1 MPRDGD
7 PDALDALRAMLV
19 CPLCSNLFTDP
30 TTLPCQ
36 HTHCY
41 ECVRARLDGT
51 GKKFQLSACPE
62 CGAPTTMKDLNVNQT
77 LKGFVENF
85 KSVDVELREALA
97 TMRAIGGDDGDDG
110 DDMEVD
116 NADVGAMEAEA
127 RAAKRE
133 ETMRECWRLVEEIRA
148 VDAELEDLKRRVL
161 SASTAEVSQRDDGGT
176 PTPSAPKFESM
187 NLTQLRGVYRDVYGA
202 PAPKGHK
209 KAWFVRRFSKLD
221 LDVVAS
227 ALAATQPERATPS
240 IVIAYSSSA
249 RRQNGAQDARL
260 AEVERKIAAV
270 DADAAFLGAK
280 DLTNECTHLIM
291 DTGSSERAVKNRTAK
306 YVEAIVRGL
315 YVVHKD
321 WLEECVARGAFGSE
335 EAYEMTDDT
344 SSNEK
349 HRAPTDG
356 PRRARECRASNGERL
371 FDGLTMRVKGCGAS
385 LSVSA
390 MEKILTLAGATVVSA
405 LPKTPRRSTR
415 ARPVRDAD
423 EVPDSEDEGEGAVP
437 DSVLE
442 DDEEGDVGVECLTL
456 VDNVADSTDAN
467 AVSWS
472 WALECICRYD
482 LLPTVGWRPASVS
495 T

>member
-1 MPRDGD
+1 MR
-7 PDALDALRAMLV
+7 RADDDERFERESDV
-19 CPLCSNLFTDP
+19 
-30 TTLPCQ
+30 
-36 HTHCY
+36 
-41 ECVRARLDGT
+41 EGI
-51 GKKFQLSACPE
+51 
-62 CGAPTTMKDLNVNQT
+62 
-77 LKGFVENF
+77 VENF

-133 ETMRECWRLVEEIRA
+133 ETMRECWRLVEEIRP

-270 DADAAFLGAK
+270 DADARVSRRQGF
-280 DLTNECTHLIM
+280 NERVHAL
-291 DTGSSERAVKNRTAK
+291 DHGHRLERASGEEQNGQ
-306 YVEAIVRGL
+306 VRRGHRSRAVRRAQGL
-315 YVVHKD
+315 VGGV
-321 WLEECVARGAFGSE
+321 
-335 EAYEMTDDT
+335 
-344 SSNEK
+344 
-349 HRAPTDG
+349 
-356 PRRARECRASNGERL
+356 RRARRVWKRRGVRDDGRHELERKAPRA
-371 FDGLTMRVKGCGAS
+371 DGWTA
-385 LSVSA
+385 
-390 MEKILTLAGATVVSA
+390 
-405 LPKTPRRSTR
+405 TR
-415 ARPVRDAD
+415 ARV
-423 EVPDSEDEGEGAVP
+423 S
-437 DSVLE
+437 SVE
-442 DDEEGDVGVECLTL
+442 
-456 VDNVADSTDAN
+456 
-467 AVSWS
+467 WQ
-472 WALECICRYD
+472 
-482 LLPTVGWRPASVS
+482 ASVRWVDDARERVRS
-495 T
+495 VVIGVGDGEDFGGRR

>member
-7 PDALDALRAMLV
+7 PDALDALRAMLI

-62 CGAPTTMKDLNVNQT
+62 CDAPTTMKDLSVNQT
-77 LKGFVENF
+77 LRGFVENF
-85 KSVDVELREALA
+85 KSVDVELQNALA
-97 TMRAIGGDDGDDG
+97 TMRAIGGDAEDGVDA
-110 DDMEVD
+110 MEVD
-116 NADVGAMEAEA
+116 NAEDGATEAA
-127 RAAKRE
+127 AAAAKRE

-148 VDAELEDLKRRVL
+148 VDAELEHLKRRVL
-161 SASTAEVSQRDDGGT
+161 SASTAEVSQRDDDET
-176 PTPSAPKFESM
+176 STPSAPKFDSM

-209 KAWFVRRFSKLD
+209 KTWFVRRFSKLD
-221 LDVVAS
+221 PDVVAS
-227 ALAATQPERATPS
+227 ALAATQPERAVPS

-249 RRQNGAQDARL
+249 RRQSGAQDERL
-260 AEVERKIAAV
+260 AEVERKITAV
-270 DADAAFLGAK
+270 DAEAAFLGAK

-291 DTGSSERAVKNRTAK
+291 DTGSSERVVKSRTAK

-321 WLEECVARGAFGSE
+321 WLEECVARGAFGNE

-344 SSNEK
+344 SSHEK
-349 HRAPTDG
+349 HRTPTDG

-371 FDGLTMRVKGCGAS
+371 FDGLTIRVKGCGAS

-415 ARPVRDAD
+415 ARPARDLD
-423 EVPDSEDEGEGAVP
+423 EVPDSEDEGDGAVP

-442 DDEEGDVGVECLTL
+442 DGEEVDVGVECLTL
-456 VDNVADSTDAN
+456 VDDVTDSTEAN
-467 AVSWS
+467 AVSWR

-482 LLPTVGWRPASVS
+482 LLPTVGWRAASV
-495 T
+495 TA